1 MINKYNPYPSFQAG
15 QAEAITQMLDLIDS
29 GKKVIELN
37 APTAAGKSLDLFVLG
52 RVLSM
57 EYGMDKVIYTTPLVA
72 LVNQLGSNELF
83 NKKMPVLKGKRNYPC
98 LMGDENMPMWADDCP
113 FDTFG
118 DALSACAQANRDKV
132 ALQGKRLA
140 VDDERPCIDC
150 PYQKDRVKFVVSPFG
165 ATTFDRY
172 ILDPSCWKN
181 CEALFV
187 DESAGLEKKLLNHS
201 TLKLPEQVD
210 TKRLQQSVAA
220 YVDDLERQV
229 ESLNVDYANAK
240 QRANGN
246 LFAPKV
252 VRIRRE
258 IRSTEA
264 EMYKCNKV
272 LYHIEHE
279 HPYIIDRERQF
290 RLLLGK
296 SEFERMSKD
305 LKVVVLASGTPT
317 TRLLT
322 DDYESVK
329 IQHPIAVDRRLVY
342 YTPVGSMNWQSR
354 NKTIPAMA
362 DEIERL
368 HAKYHKKT
376 MVHCSVY
383 AIAAAIYEKMSL
395 AARKITILQADKTKR
410 EHYKNYFLD
419 ATGERIFLSIDFCE
433 GLDLKGPDYPMNII
447 VKLPFENFKDD
458 EFVAARNEMDG
469 WMRYN
474 TNTAVNVMQA
484 SGRCTRSPNDFSE
497 TYILDESWRYFV
509 RRNRKLLEPWFLAA
523 LR

>member
-1 MINKYNPYPSFQAG
+1 MVLAG
-15 QAEAITQMLDLIDS
+15 NAEAT
-29 GKKVIELN
+29 
-37 APTAAGKSLDLFVLG
+37 
-52 RVLSM
+52 
-57 EYGMDKVIYTTPLVA
+57 
-72 LVNQLGSNELF
+72 
-83 NKKMPVLKGKRNYPC
+83 
-98 LMGDENMPMWADDCP
+98 W
-113 FDTFG
+113 
-118 DALSACAQANRDKV
+118 
-132 ALQGKRLA
+132 
-140 VDDERPCIDC
+140 
-150 PYQKDRVKFVVSPFG
+150 VVS
-165 ATTFDRY
+165 
-172 ILDPSCWKN
+172 
-181 CEALFV
+181 EALG
-187 DESAGLEKKLLNHS
+187 A
-201 TLKLPEQVD
+201 
-210 TKRLQQSVAA
+210 SVGEPFE
-220 YVDDLERQV
+220 L
-229 ESLNVDYANAK
+229 SLAL
-240 QRANGN
+240 RPISGE
-246 LFAPKV
+246 P
-252 VRIRRE
+252 
-258 IRSTEA
+258 
-264 EMYKCNKV
+264 
-272 LYHIEHE
+272 
-279 HPYIIDRERQF
+279 
-290 RLLLGK
+290 
-296 SEFERMSKD
+296 
-305 LKVVVLASGTPT
+305 VVVLASGTPT

-497 TYILDESWRYFV
+497 TYILDESWRYFS